1 MMLPKCSSFFSLNR
15 CSFRSLSTSPSRR
28 TAAVLDALKRKRK
41 NKNNKH
47 NNKDDHVDNG
57 DMQKMKKNNN
67 NNDPPPMIDLVKVA
81 IMGPPN
87 AGKSTLFNRLLDK
100 TANKTYRL
108 LSQKHKKPEQNS
120 GRRQRQQQR
129 GPRQQQQRRRR
140 RKKDK
145 GRFSTSLLQN
155 QYHGGMAIVSNVP
168 GTTRDRRYG
177 IGRIGQVYFQLMDT
191 AGIDGDRL
199 DHYHHPLQHHQQQ
212 EDGNKNHRT
221 SSTTTTTTTTT
232 KTERHAILHK
242 KRPKH
247 YQGGFSVSTKA
258 QQWTQ
263 QQQQASSLSSSSSSS
278 SRTTISKTNNK
289 LLLSSSVLFPPKD
302 NPTNTQTAMNNA
314 LLTPRDILHPMVQ
327 QALEAAREAHL
338 ILLLFDARLGLTLD
352 FYETCRWIRR
362 YANPNQD
369 NNTQKYKKKKKK
381 KKKKNKNIK
390 NNNNNNNKR
399 FRHLET
405 KGVDE
410 SEEEEDE
417 DEDLSSLPQPPPK
430 VKQRV
435 LILANKLE
443 GDYWDH
449 DDSPVLEHL
458 TEVART
464 GFGSAIPIS
473 ALHGD
478 GMADLAVHI
487 HEIQQELLQQE
498 HYERLIH
505 AQSRIEQA
513 QQYRQQQQQE
523 QQQQQDQDQHPKGAM
538 AGEAEDAL
546 EEQNDEEEVEEK
558 WEEKDDIDDETQ
570 HEENEE
576 EEKEEEEEYITPAFP
591 EPPTLESIKN
601 RHGDQQPLQLAI
613 LGRVNVGKST
623 LVNALLR
630 EDRVI
635 TGPMPG
641 LTRDSIQ
648 IEWSYK
654 GRPVH
659 LVDTAG
665 LRKPSKRTDDVIE
678 EMAVLDALRAM
689 KVAHVAVLVLDA
701 GARMLRRHELAIC
714 QTVLKE
720 GRALVVAANKMDLV
734 VDGREYTAKDFEQG
748 VREQLE
754 FRYPML
760 RHTPILPMSS
770 ITGEGVDKLMPAV
783 FHARDRWSKTIA
795 TGQLNRWLEEVLD
808 EHAPPYVDGRPAK
821 IKYMIQTK
829 GRPPTFL
836 LFCNT
841 LQIPDLYMRYL
852 TRQFQES
859 FDFYGMDVRLILKH
873 SATSNPFDTRKT
885 RGGFGLGGRDFRFK
899 RNWARFKRTG
909 SIQREKKR
917 RRRLHQSR
925 Y

>member
-28 TAAVLDALKRKRK
+28 TAAVLAALKRKRR

-67 NNDPPPMIDLVKVA
+67 NNEPPPMIDLVKVA

-108 LSQKHKKPEQNS
+108 LSQKQKKPEQNS
-120 GRRQRQQQR
+120 GRRQQ
-129 GPRQQQQRRRR
+129 PQQQQRRRR
-140 RKKDK
+140 RRRKDK

-168 GTTRDRRYG
+168 GTTRDRRHG

-199 DHYHHPLQHHQQQ
+199 DHYHHPIQHQQEQ
-212 EDGNKNHRT
+212 EQEGNKNHR
-221 SSTTTTTTTTT
+221 TTTTTTT

-263 QQQQASSLSSSSSSS
+263 QQQASSSSSSSS

-369 NNTQKYKKKKKK
+369 NNTQKYKKKKNKN
-381 KKKKNKNIK
+381 KNKNIK

-410 SEEEEDE
+410 SEEEEE
-417 DEDLSSLPQPPPK
+417 EEDLSSQLPPPQPPK

-513 QQYRQQQQQE
+513 QQYRQQKEQE
-523 QQQQQDQDQHPKGAM
+523 QQQQQEQQPEGAM

-546 EEQNDEEEVEEK
+546 EEQNDKEEEEEK

-576 EEKEEEEEYITPAFP
+576 EEKEEEEDEYITPAFP